1 MIRRPAQRGVALLA
15 VLWVMA
21 LLAVIA
27 AAFTT
32 ARRADTRLARNL
44 ADNARAEALA
54 DAGIHAAI
62 FGLRQTGD
70 FAWTADGRT
79 YSLLLDGGE
88 VQVSAQDE
96 AGKFDLNTGSRDLL
110 TRLLAHMALEPS
122 SSTAVLDAVD
132 DWRDEDALHR
142 PHGAEDADYRA
153 AGLPY
158 GAKDGA
164 FESVEELRYV
174 RGVDAI
180 LYRRLAP
187 LLTVHSRRRHV
198 DSATAPS
205 ALRAA
210 LPGDVSAPA
219 AAGLRGRQRVFTLH
233 AVAVTA
239 EGARFARRA
248 VVRLASDPAHP
259 VAVLE
264 WHRLSGDAAT
274 KADQSSS
281 SR

>member
-1 MIRRPAQRGVALLA
+1 MIRHPAQRGVALLA

-70 FAWTADGRT
+70 RAWIADGRT
-79 YSLLLDGGE
+79 YSLPLDDGL
-88 VQVSAQDE
+88 VRVSVQDE
-96 AGKFDLNTGSRDLL
+96 AGKVDLNTGSREVFA
-110 TRLLAHMALEPS
+110 RLLAEMALEPS
-122 SSTAVLDAVD
+122 PITALLDAVD
-132 DWRDEDALHR
+132 DWRDEDGLHR

-158 GAKDGA
+158 GAKDA
-164 FESVEELRYV
+164 PFDSVEELRFV
-174 RGVDAI
+174 RGVDAM
-180 LYRRLAP
+180 LYRQIAP
-187 LLTVHSRRRHV
+187 NLTVHSRRRHV
-198 DSATAPS
+198 DPATATP

-210 LPGDVSAPA
+210 MPGDVSATP
-219 AAGLRGRQRVFTLH
+219 AAGLRGRQRVFTLR
-233 AVAVTA
+233 AEAVTA

-248 VVRLASDPAHP
+248 VVRLASDPVHP
-259 VAVLE
+259 IAVLE
-264 WHRLSGDAAT
+264 WQRLSDEAGMAGLGGH
-274 KADQSSS
+274 
-281 SR
+281 